1 MSGRASGW
9 KTSAPGASA
18 LTQIST
24 RPLLPEA
31 AAASKQFAHGQ
42 STLTHSFAQGPSPP
56 ALRGPAKGVCLCVC
70 VCRGGWSLSVSQ
82 KVAVK

>member
-31 AAASKQFAHGQ
+31 AAASKRFSHGQ
-42 STLTHSFAQGPSPP
+42 STYTHSLAQGPSPA
-56 ALRGPAKGVCLCVC
+56 ALRALPRVCVC
-70 VCRGGWSLSVSQ
+70 VCVC
-82 KVAVK
+82 VCV